1 MIIQPYLFF
10 EGRCEEAIA
19 FYRRALGAEVV
30 MLMHYGDNPDDGSC
44 PDGTRPPKDKV
55 MHATLRIGETQVMAS
70 DGFAN
75 GKPEFKGVALSLSV
89 RDESEARTLFDALA
103 DGGQVYQPLGATFF
117 SPAFGMVTDRFGV
130 SWMVGVQV
138 PATG

>member
-19 FYRRALGAEVV
+19 FYREALGAEVV
-30 MLMHYGDNPDDGSC
+30 MLMRYGDSPEGGEC
-44 PDGTRPPKDKV
+44 PDGTQPPKDKV

-75 GKPEFKGVALSLSV
+75 GKPEFKGIALSLSV
-89 RDESEARTLFDALA
+89 ADERQARRLFDALA
-103 DGGQVYQPLGATFF
+103 DGGQVYQPLGPTFF
-117 SPAFGMVTDRFGV
+117 SPSFGMVSDRFGV
-130 SWMVGVQV
+130 SWMVGV
-138 PATG
+138 PAASAG

>member
-19 FYRRALGAEVV
+19 FYRHALGAEVV
-30 MLMHYGDNPDDGSC
+30 MLMHYGDSPDDSGC

-75 GKPEFKGVALSLSV
+75 GKPEFKGIALSLSV
-89 RDESEARTLFDALA
+89 RDAPAVQAVFDALA
-103 DGGQVYQPLGATFF
+103 DGGQVYQPLGPTFF

-130 SWMVGVQV
+130 SWMVGVPA